1 MSDALMKCGHSAQGI
16 NGTGKPVCLICMCE
30 EIAESKPD
38 LTGRKARCSY
48 FGKEVYNCETHYPKM
63 LTTDS
68 RGKKHCGS
76 LVDSSYSLP
85 FFEYKPNS
93 KEDSFYCG
101 CMSWD

>member
-1 MSDALMKCGHSAQGI
+1 MKCGCVAYAV
-16 NGTGKPVCLICMCE
+16 NGNGNPACVIHMCE
-30 EIAESKPD
+30 EVAESKPD

-48 FGKEVYNCETHYPKM
+48 YGKEVYHCETYYPKM

-85 FFEYKPNS
+85 FFSHKPTS
-93 KEDSFYCG
+93 KEDVFYCG